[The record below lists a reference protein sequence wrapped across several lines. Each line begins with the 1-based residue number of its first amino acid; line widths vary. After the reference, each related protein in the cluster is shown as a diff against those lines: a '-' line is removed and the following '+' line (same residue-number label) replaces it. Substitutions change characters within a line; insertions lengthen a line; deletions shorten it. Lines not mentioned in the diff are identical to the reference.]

1 MESSPE
7 FAAGSPP
14 VAGRF
19 WSEGF
24 GESIRASR
32 IWALRPVRDGG
43 SGFCNGDLIQTSK
56 EDVCRPFQRA
66 TELAGDRAG
75 GCLVIMGVPTRSYLE
90 MTGPE
95 PREDHE
101 DSYEHAGALRVAAE
115 VF

>member
-1 MESSPE
+1 MCVDPSS
-7 FAAGSPP
+7 
-14 VAGRF
+14 GRQS
-19 WSEGF
+19 W
-24 GESIRASR
+24 
-32 IWALRPVRDGG
+32 
-43 SGFCNGDLIQTSK
+43 
-56 EDVCRPFQRA
+56 RA